1 MALELHYTHPSF
13 PVLPPMQP
21 THATRAVLFVDVSG
35 STRLYET
42 LGDERALA
50 RVGRSLAMIAQVCED
65 SGGRVVK
72 TMGDGAMCVF
82 DTADAALRAS
92 RLMQEKNAEQQDP
105 GEPSL
110 GIHIG
115 CHFGP
120 VLENAG
126 DVYGDTVNLA
136 ARVAGLAKVG
146 QIITTADTAG
156 TLSRELAGRA
166 RKLHGVAVKG
176 KQEAVTICEIL
187 WQDSDDLTQFGT
199 GTDHG
204 RAARLLLRYEGRE
217 WRFEG
222 PGDLAFGRDAGCDV
236 VVGDRKASR
245 RHASL
250 ERRRDKYVLSDHSSN
265 GTWVRFAGEAE
276 GIVLRREEL
285 ILRGSGL
292 ICFGHVLAD
301 GEGAPV
307 EFSCE

>member
-1 MALELHYTHPSF
+1 MN
-13 PVLPPMQP
+13 P
-21 THATRAVLFVDVSG
+21 THATRAVLFVDISG

-50 RVGRSLAMIAQVCED
+50 RVGRSLALVSRMCED
-65 SGGRVVK
+65 CGGRVVK

-82 DTADAALRAS
+82 ETADAAFRAS
-92 RLMQEKNAEQQDP
+92 RLMQEKNTEQQDP
-105 GEPSL
+105 GEPGL

-146 QIITTADTAG
+146 QIITTIDTADK
-156 TLSRELAGRA
+156 LSPELAGRA
-166 RKLHGVAVKG
+166 RKLHRVPVKG
-176 KQEAVTICEIL
+176 KQEAVTICEFL

-204 RAARLLLRYEGRE
+204 GVTRLVLRYEGRE
-217 WRFEG
+217 WRLEG
-222 PGDLAFGRDAGCDV
+222 PGELNLGRDGGCDV
-236 VVGDRKASR
+236 VVADRKASR
-245 RHASL
+245 QHARI
-250 ERRRDKYVLSDHSSN
+250 ERRRDKYVLADHSSN
-265 GTWVRFAGEAE
+265 GTWVRFTGEAD

-285 ILRGSGL
+285 MLRASGL
-292 ICFGHVLAD
+292 ICFGHVLEE
-301 GEGAPV
+301 GEGPPV
-307 EFSCE
+307 EFALE